1 MCDNLLLMQ
10 IIYIAKIILKII
22 CYGIPPIVIIVSIID
37 ISNVVISGKEDEF
50 KDKMKTTIKRI
61 LAGLIVFIL
70 PTVINFA
77 FTNLTDLNKEFFT
90 CYESA
95 TKEEIQKIK
104 DKQEADKQAEKE
116 AEQKEQKE
124 KYEEALEKG
133 KERQANKPKEEVNV
147 NTGGL
152 SSTEFNQKISSMS
165 TPTISQ
171 LEQAASSNGIDTYYL
186 KIVIGTTEREGY
198 YNDAYL
204 SYGWSSAIINN
215 PVTVQQMQGWDP
227 SHSGDDNYYSEK
239 NIMNGYNNASSTTLK
254 AVYLALTERNTKIVE
269 CNGMYNETPSSYNK
283 IYTSPSYSNISI
295 YEVK

>member
-1 MCDNLLLMQ
+1 
-10 IIYIAKIILKII
+10 
-22 CYGIPPIVIIVSIID
+22 
-37 ISNVVISGKEDEF
+37 
-50 KDKMKTTIKRI
+50 
-61 LAGLIVFIL
+61 
-70 PTVINFA
+70 
-77 FTNLTDLNKEFFT
+77 
-90 CYESA
+90 
-95 TKEEIQKIK
+95 
-104 DKQEADKQAEKE
+104 
-116 AEQKEQKE
+116 
-124 KYEEALEKG
+124 
-133 KERQANKPKEEVNV
+133 
-147 NTGGL
+147 
-152 SSTEFNQKISSMS
+152 MS

-204 SYGWSSAIINN
+204 SYGWSSAMINN
-215 PVTVQQMQGWDP
+215 PVSVQQMQGWDP
-227 SHSGDDNYYSEK
+227 SHSGDANYYSEK